1 MNPTKFEELLSNVG
15 PLIVKA
21 SQKKE
26 PIGPSERL
34 CVTLLLAKLSKT
46 LVSRIIKEMT
56 RVLWKVLSERGFIE
70 APSFEEEWV
79 ETADQLGKKGTLG
92 TV

>member
-1 MNPTKFEELLSNVG
+1 
-15 PLIVKA
+15 
-21 SQKKE
+21 
-26 PIGPSERL
+26 
-34 CVTLLLAKLSKT
+34 
-46 LVSRIIKEMT
+46 MT

-79 ETADQLGKKGTLG
+79 ETAEQLGKKGTLG